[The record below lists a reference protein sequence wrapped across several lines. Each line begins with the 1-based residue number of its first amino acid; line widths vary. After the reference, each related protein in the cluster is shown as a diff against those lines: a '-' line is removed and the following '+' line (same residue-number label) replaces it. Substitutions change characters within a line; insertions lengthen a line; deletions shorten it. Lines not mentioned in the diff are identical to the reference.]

1 MKTAAHLLCLTV
13 AWGVGE
19 APMRA
24 QNANV
29 SSDAEFRKAQAKLY
43 ESWYGNNIFS
53 CAYDI
58 QQKTVSE
65 GITTEDHYELRLTID
80 PGKQR
85 YICEKHAWTVA
96 PRGRGRPVRY
106 WFYRWDGKVMAQGA
120 THEPRLATVDGHMV
134 EKLADVPVGTPL
146 CGSITVQNGTT
157 TCSSL
162 DLAKEIIGLSFSHR
176 DTQECLMALWGS
188 PETRLE
194 HPADAPAN
202 QLRLT
207 LGKKH
212 ATFDMRL
219 GLLMALEDD
228 EAPKLSWQATK
239 FVDRVPA
246 EVTLRRFEDG
256 SLPAI
261 EMKCRALPG
270 QCGIMSRDQFETL
283 LQQPFPADVG
293 VTDRTPQFR
302 ATVPRFVPIPNFKP
316 AANP

>member
-1 MKTAAHLLCLTV
+1 MKISAWATMTMIGLACGAAA
-13 AWGVGE
+13 AW
-19 APMRA
+19 A
-24 QNANV
+24 QSANV
-29 SSDAEFRKAQAKLY
+29 SGDADFRKAQARLY

-65 GITTEDHYELRLTID
+65 GITTEDHYELRLTYD

-85 YICEKHAWTVA
+85 YICEKHSWTMP
-96 PRGRGRPVRY
+96 PRGRARPMRY

-120 THEPRLATVDGHMV
+120 THEPRLATVDGHLV

-146 CGSITVQNGTT
+146 CGSITVQNGTLA
-157 TCSSL
+157 CASV
-162 DLAKEIIGLSFSHR
+162 DLAKEIIGLSFNR
-176 DTQECLMALWGS
+176 NDTQERLMALWGS
-188 PETRLE
+188 SETLE
-194 HPADAPAN
+194 ERPADAPAN

-219 GLLMALEDD
+219 GLLMAQEDD
-228 EAPKLSWQATK
+228 ESPKLTWQATK

-246 EVTLRRFEDG
+246 EVTLRRFDEG
-256 SLPAI
+256 ALPAT

-270 QCGIMSRDQFETL
+270 QCGIMGRDQFESL
-283 LQQPFPADVG
+283 LKQPFPADVG
-293 VTDRTPQFR
+293 VTDRTAPFR
-302 ATVPRFVPIPNFKP
+302 VNAAGPILIPNFRP
-316 AANP
+316 AAKP